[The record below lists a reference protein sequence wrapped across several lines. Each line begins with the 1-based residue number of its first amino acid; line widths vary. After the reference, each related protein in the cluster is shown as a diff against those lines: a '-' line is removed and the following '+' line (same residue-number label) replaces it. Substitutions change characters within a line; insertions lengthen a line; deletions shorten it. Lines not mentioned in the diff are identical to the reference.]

1 VLCVAP
7 AGSGKTT
14 TLVARIAWR
23 IATGTDP
30 ARICALTFNKR
41 AADEL
46 AQRLDDALTPLS
58 IEPGT
63 VRVRTFHALGR
74 EVLADD
80 GVDVRRLVDRTEFL
94 ARVHGRPLPPLLL
107 RRLDDAFSRMTL
119 DPESVA
125 AAERPPDPWIEGAYR
140 RYRAALEA
148 ENALDFD
155 DLVARAL
162 ERLRTDETL
171 RERWRERCSTLLVD
185 EAQDLDR
192 SQLELALLLG
202 QPGRDIFL
210 VGDDDQTIYAWRL
223 ADVRRILSLA
233 AALPG
238 LRRVDLEVNY
248 RCPAEVVSRAVR
260 LIEHGQERF
269 VKVIRAGPAAR
280 GRLVL
285 APDPTDP
292 VARARHLL
300 DAWYGREDGGYA
312 VLARTNAELV
322 PIAAAALER
331 DIPYQAAQDGLLV
344 ADSGIP
350 AALARLA
357 RSREWERSLA
367 ELDDCLR
374 ETEVVSPR
382 VRQSVLAWAAGLE
395 SLSDLPTSMQR
406 AIGRNAELRR
416 DDARL
421 VLATMHTTK
430 GLEFDHVAVIGLD
443 EGGFPSE
450 RTLSEA
456 DDRDRAL
463 EEERRLAY
471 VAWTRA
477 RRSLLLVF
485 DPAAPSL
492 FLREA
497 FDDEELVA

>member
-1 VLCVAP
+1 L
-7 AGSGKTT
+7 S
-14 TLVARIAWR
+14 
-23 IATGTDP
+23 
-30 ARICALTFNKR
+30 LT
-41 AADEL
+41 
-46 AQRLDDALTPLS
+46 
-58 IEPGT
+58 
-63 VRVRTFHALGR
+63 
-74 EVLADD
+74 
-80 GVDVRRLVDRTEFL
+80 
-94 ARVHGRPLPPLLL
+94 
-107 RRLDDAFSRMTL
+107 
-119 DPESVA
+119 
-125 AAERPPDPWIEGAYR
+125 
-140 RYRAALEA
+140 
-148 ENALDFD
+148 
-155 DLVARAL
+155 
-162 ERLRTDETL
+162 
-171 RERWRERCSTLLVD
+171 
-185 EAQDLDR
+185 
-192 SQLELALLLG
+192 
-202 QPGRDIFL
+202 
-210 VGDDDQTIYAWRL
+210 
-223 ADVRRILSLA
+223 DVRRILGLA

-248 RCPAEVVSRAVR
+248 RCPAQVVSRAVR

-285 APDPTDP
+285 GPDPGDP
-292 VARARHLL
+292 VARARRLL

-312 VLARTNAELV
+312 VLARTNAELI

-331 DIPYQAAQDGLLV
+331 DVRFQAVQDGLLL
-344 ADSGIP
+344 ADAGIP
-350 AALARLA
+350 VVLARLA

-374 ETEVVSPR
+374 ETEGVLPR

-395 SLSDLPTSMQR
+395 SLADLPASVER
-406 AIGRNAELRR
+406 AIARNAELHQ

-485 DPAAPSL
+485 DPSAPSV

-497 FDDEELVA
+497 FDDEELVG